1 MAHSNSLAA
10 SGRNAVVVVHGGAGA
25 VDKAK
30 LSAAREREAHAK
42 LEQALKAGYK
52 AIADGGDSLDA
63 VVAAV
68 KVLED
73 ASIYN
78 AGRGSCLTRK
88 GTIEM
93 DAAIMNGTTL
103 AAGAVA
109 SITNVKN
116 PVTAARAVME
126 HTHHVLLVG
135 SGANS
140 FARKIAPTAGL
151 EIMEPEYF
159 KTKHAELNLKLYLE
173 AEAEAKRIGG
183 KRPSGLTT
191 GESQSDMPHEEPL
204 GKKYGTVGAVA
215 VDKRGHLA
223 SATSTGGT
231 VGKEPGRVGDTPII
245 GAGTY
250 ADDETCALSAT
261 GEGEH
266 FIRGAVG
273 HEVSALVRHLGLTVA
288 QAAERVISVT
298 LARTAG
304 DGGVIL
310 IDANG
315 NYAMRYNTLGMYRGV
330 IFEDGS
336 IKTAIYND

>member
-25 VDKAK
+25 IDRAK
-30 LSAAREREAHAK
+30 LSPEREREAHAV
-42 LEQALKAGYK
+42 LTEALKAGYK
-52 AIADGGDSLDA
+52 AIQDGGNSLDA
-63 VVAAV
+63 VIAAV

-78 AGRGSCLTRK
+78 AGRGSCLTRE

-93 DAAIMNGTTL
+93 DAAIMNGTNL

-109 SITNVKN
+109 SITCSKN
-116 PVTAARAVME
+116 PVVAARAVME

-135 SGANS
+135 AGADA
-140 FARKIAPTAGL
+140 FARKLASKAGL
-151 EIMEPEYF
+151 EIEGPEYF
-159 KTKHAELNLKLYLE
+159 KTKHAVQNLNAFLE
-173 AEAEAKRIGG
+173 EEAEAKKSGG
-183 KRPSGLTT
+183 KRPTGLTT
-191 GESQSDMPHEEPL
+191 GDYEPL

-215 VDKRGHLA
+215 VDKQGHLA
-223 SATSTGGT
+223 AATSTGGT

-288 QAAERVISVT
+288 QAADRVVDVT

-310 IDANG
+310 IDAKG
-315 NYAMRYNTLGMYRGV
+315 NYAMRYNTVGMYRGV

-336 IKTAIYND
+336 VQTAIYND

>member
-1 MAHSNSLAA
+1 MSLTNGLAA

-30 LSAAREREAHAK
+30 LTAAKEREAHAK

-52 AIADGGDSLDA
+52 AIADGGNSLDA
-63 VVAAV
+63 VIAAV

-78 AGRGSCLTRK
+78 AGRGSCLTRNGK
-88 GTIEM
+88 IEM
-93 DAAIMNGTTL
+93 DAAIMNGATL
-103 AAGAVA
+103 EAGAVA
-109 SITNVKN
+109 SITCVKN

-135 SGANS
+135 AGANS
-140 FARKIAPTAGL
+140 FARKVASKAGL
-151 EIMEPEYF
+151 EIVDTDYF
-159 KTKHAELNLKLYLE
+159 RTAHAEQNLKHFLE
-173 AEAEAKRIGG
+173 AEAEAKRRGG

-191 GESQSDMPHEEPL
+191 GESQYDVPHEEPL

-215 VDKRGHLA
+215 VDKFGRIA
-223 SATSTGGT
+223 AATSTGGT
-231 VGKEPGRVGDTPII
+231 VGKEAGRVGDTPII

-250 ADDETCALSAT
+250 ADNETCALSAT

-266 FIRGAVG
+266 FIRGAIG

-288 QAAERVISVT
+288 QAAERVVSVT

-310 IDANG
+310 IDAKG

-336 IKTAIYND
+336 FGTAIYD

>member
-1 MAHSNSLAA
+1 MAPQNSLPA
-10 SGRNAVVVVHGGAGA
+10 SGKNAVVVVHGGAGA
-25 VDKAK
+25 IDKTK
-30 LSAAREREAHAK
+30 LTAAREREAKAK
-42 LEQALKAGYK
+42 LEQALQAGYK
-52 AIADGGDSLDA
+52 AIAAGGNSLDA

-78 AGRGSCLTRK
+78 AGRGSCLTRSGK
-88 GTIEM
+88 IEM

-109 SITNVKN
+109 SITCVKN
-116 PVTAARAVME
+116 PITAARAVME

-135 SGANS
+135 TGANS
-140 FARKIAPTAGL
+140 FAKKIAPKAGL
-151 EIMEPEYF
+151 KIVEPNYF
-159 KTKHAELNLKLYLE
+159 KTAHAELSLKHYLE
-173 AEAEAKRIGG
+173 AEAEAK
-183 KRPSGLTT
+183 KRGHKMPSGLTT
-191 GESQSDMPHEEPL
+191 GESQCDMPHEEPL

-215 VDKRGHLA
+215 VDKAGHIA
-223 SATSTGGT
+223 AATSTGGT

-250 ADDETCALSAT
+250 ADDQTCALSAT
-261 GEGEH
+261 GDGEH

-273 HEVSALVRHLGLTVA
+273 HEVSALVRHLGLTVK
-288 QAAERVISVT
+288 QAADRVVEVT

-310 IDANG
+310 IDAKG
-315 NYAMRYNTLGMYRGV
+315 NYAIRYNTLGMYRGV

-336 IKTAIYND
+336 IQTAIYHD